1 MMDVMDLLRNPV
13 SVMGVRIVDGD
24 GLLSRVSL
32 DESARLSFYNVT
44 TTMLVH
50 VIRKY
55 QYLYWQALINSITHL
70 TK

>member
-1 MMDVMDLLRNPV
+1 MRVCVVRDVMDLLRNPV
-13 SVMGVRIVDGD
+13 SVMGVGIVDRD

-32 DESARLSFYNVT
+32 NESTRLSFYNVT

-55 QYLYWQALINSITHL
+55 QYL
-70 TK
+70 